1 MMFLAVAGGLE
12 SMLIS
17 VLPLVAMMGV
27 MYFILMRPEKKRRD
41 AYRTMLSSLAVND
54 EIVTKG
60 GIVGKIINLDDDYMV
75 LQTGPDRVR
84 LRLVR
89 DSVFSKVTKQAEQT
103 VTRE

>member
-1 MMFLAVAGGLE
+1 MFLAVAGGLE

-60 GIVGKIINLDDDYMV
+60 GIVGKIINLDDDYMI